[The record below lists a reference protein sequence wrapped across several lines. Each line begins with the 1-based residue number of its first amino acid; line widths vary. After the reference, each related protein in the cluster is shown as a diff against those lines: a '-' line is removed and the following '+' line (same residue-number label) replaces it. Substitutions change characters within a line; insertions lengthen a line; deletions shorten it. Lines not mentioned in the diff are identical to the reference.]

1 MRISLDLICYAVY
14 ICNSWLVRVHINRRQ
29 VIESHENLMGSS
41 RYIHSELSKLSLIC
55 LVLEVFD
62 NTAFLYCFL
71 SM

>member
-1 MRISLDLICYAVY
+1 
-14 ICNSWLVRVHINRRQ
+14 
-29 VIESHENLMGSS
+29 MGSS